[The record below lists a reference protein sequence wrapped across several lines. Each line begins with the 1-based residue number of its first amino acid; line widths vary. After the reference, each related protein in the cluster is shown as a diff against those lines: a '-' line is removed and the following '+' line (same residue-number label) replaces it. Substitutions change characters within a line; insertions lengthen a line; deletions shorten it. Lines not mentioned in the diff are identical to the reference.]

1 MPTSERIAIA
11 AHLHVLLRRKLGR
24 ITDTEWMASNDE
36 YARCIVRLCH
46 EQADADLRLWA
57 DRLDAHYAA
66 ERGRRRPEPSPVPA
80 PAPDALLSSAQAI
93 EQRYIGRLR

>member
-1 MPTSERIAIA
+1 MSPSDRIAIA

-36 YARCIVRLCH
+36 YARSIVQLCR
-46 EQADADLRLWA
+46 EQRDEDLQTWA
-57 DRLDAHYAA
+57 DKLDAHYSA
-66 ERGRRRPEPSPVPA
+66 ERSRSVAAA
-80 PAPDALLSSAQAI
+80 PAEAATPPGALVKPSQAL

>member
-1 MPTSERIAIA
+1 MSPSDRIAIA

-36 YARCIVRLCH
+36 YARSIVQLCR
-46 EQADADLRLWA
+46 EQHDEDLQTWA
-57 DRLDAHYAA
+57 DKLDAHYAV
-66 ERGRRRPEPSPVPA
+66 ERCRQGPASGEAVPA
-80 PAPDALLSSAQAI
+80 PPATLANPAQAV

>member
-1 MPTSERIAIA
+1 MSPSERIAIA

-36 YARCIVRLCH
+36 YARSIVQLCH
-46 EQADADLRLWA
+46 EQPDEDLRLWA
-57 DRLDAHYAA
+57 DKLDAHYAA
-66 ERGRRRPEPSPVPA
+66 ERSRRAPAAPLAAPLLNPSPA
-80 PAPDALLSSAQAI
+80 AAI